1 MADDLKPDSLHFLVL
16 PGDGIGP
23 EVISQGVRL
32 LEFVADRHDIDIHLS
47 HDLIGGQCWDHYG
60 TFCRDET
67 VSTAKQSYGVLV
79 GAVGGPQWDGLEL
92 PGTPAE
98 KDGLMRL
105 RQELDAYVGLR
116 PSRAYSG
123 LEHRT
128 PFKPEVVSG
137 SDILVLREMCG
148 GSFFR
153 EPRGIRACAD
163 GSRDGFDNYL
173 YNSAEVERFAHAAFE
188 LARNRQGRVASMDKS
203 NVMENNIL
211 WRECVSDI
219 GAGYPDVE
227 LTHYYAD
234 NGFYQL
240 MMRPNSF
247 DVVMCDNLF
256 GDLASDIAATVSGS
270 LGMLPS
276 ACLPGFVGG
285 GAANGAGIY
294 EPVHGSAPDF
304 AGQGIANPVGT
315 LLSVAMMLEFSAG
328 RSDLAR
334 SIETAIG
341 TALEQGCLPADLGG
355 DLGTEDMTS
364 RILEILSS

>member
-1 MADDLKPDSLHFLVL
+1 MADDPKPDSLHFLVL

-23 EVISQGVRL
+23 EVISQGIRL

-67 VSTAKQSYGVLV
+67 VTTAKQSDGVLV

-92 PGTPAE
+92 SGTPAE

-276 ACLPGFVGG
+276 ASLGDSTRGL
-285 GAANGAGIY
+285 Y
-294 EPVHGSAPDF
+294 EPIHGSAPDI
-304 AGQGIANPVGT
+304 AGKNMANPCASVA
-315 LLSVAMMLEFSAG
+315 SVAMLLRHSLGLAEEAAAVERAIAHVIAAG
-328 RSDLAR
+328 AR
-334 SIETAIG
+334 TADIA
-341 TALEQGCLPADLGG
+341 TANDKVLTT
-355 DLGTEDMTS
+355 TEMTAA
-364 RILEILSS
+364 IIAEL